1 MMELLKIVILFVVT
15 SHAEMGETGEPTG
28 MWLEEAAAPYYA
40 FIDAGYDV
48 VVASPKGGK
57 TPIDP
62 RSLEAGNQTDATKR
76 FLSDSKARK
85 AFMEAIPLDEL
96 SDVEYTAVFL
106 PGGHG
111 PMWDLANNEKLGD
124 ILVEA
129 QKQNK
134 PIGAVCH
141 GPAGLLSAKD
151 TDGNWIF
158 ADKEMTA
165 FTNSE
170 ESAVQLDKVVP
181 FLLETEI
188 VKQGAT
194 FSRRTN
200 FTPHVVVDG
209 LLVTGQNP
217 PSSEGTAEEIIRLI
231 QN

>member
-1 MMELLKIVILFVVT
+1 MEALKIIILFVVT

-40 FIDAGYDV
+40 FVDAGYEV
-48 VVASPKGGK
+48 IVASPKGGQA
-57 TPIDP
+57 PIDP
-62 RSLEAGNQTDATKR
+62 RSLEPGSQTEATKR
-76 FLSDSKARK
+76 FLADTEVQKLFESTVSLEDLPDN
-85 AFMEAIPLDEL
+85 I
-96 SDVEYTAVFL
+96 EYAAVFL

-111 PMWDLANNEKLGD
+111 PMWDLAKNETLGQ

-129 QKQNK
+129 HSQNK
-134 PIGAVCH
+134 AIGAVCH
-141 GPAGLLSAKD
+141 GPAGLLPAKD
-151 TDGNWIF
+151 ADGNWLF
-158 ADKEMTA
+158 AGMDMTA

-170 ESAVQLDKVVP
+170 ETAIQLEEVVP

-188 VKQGAT
+188 VNNGGT

-217 PSSEGTAEEIIRLI
+217 PSSEGVAEEMIRLI